1 MNFVIACILC
11 SVCRLIFAKEELKK
25 YKTGNDQMVQSVSKI
40 VDSEKGSLHAN
51 ARKDATISRIIVPS
65 VKTMSTCE
73 SLNSPDVE
81 YIDNND
87 IAEIDSIERK
97 LYSKLNISDHVD
109 TTGKMCKREILIKT

>member
-1 MNFVIACILC
+1 MEKELQR
-11 SVCRLIFAKEELKK
+11 RLIFAKEELKK